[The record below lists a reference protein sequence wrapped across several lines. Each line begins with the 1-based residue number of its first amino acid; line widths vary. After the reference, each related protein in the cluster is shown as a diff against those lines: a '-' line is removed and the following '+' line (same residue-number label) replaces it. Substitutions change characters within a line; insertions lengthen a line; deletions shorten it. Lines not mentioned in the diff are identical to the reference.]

1 MRAPFGKTFPN
12 MMKLVKTLLVTLAAA
27 AVIGFFYFLTLMSPG
42 KSIKAPSEYIDPS
55 VESSQLLKESEELE
69 SEFEKSA
76 SVGIVSAAEVDK
88 LRKAIRLQ
96 EIYIEKARATSS
108 DRAPMDRL
116 TRLRARL
123 HNVEAEPL
131 SRLVADFEK
140 NARAAEESG
149 DSDAADRFY
158 RQAYDIQDKINR
170 GYWLSDFKSVTK
182 VVEIDKAIKNLQ
194 VRPMYEESL
203 AAEKRAKEAVS
214 KSDWKE
220 AVAEYERAV
229 QISRDISLKFPTSGY
244 NDYMRIQRMRGE
256 LDSLKSS
263 DLKVE
268 IEKLLGEAGE
278 LQKRGEFA
286 AASDKYAMAA
296 VRQKDI
302 NELFPRSIHASEERL
317 SEYSNLSTEAKS
329 RIYAAEISALD
340 KEFTEAV
347 RASDISKASDLSA
360 NLVARVEQFRNDFP
374 RNSDITSE
382 DLIRV
387 RYLNFTMRQIAEI
400 QKLVKSA
407 LLPIGSG
414 GKKMLKTEVTQKL
427 YSLVMQENPSRNQ
440 SSEDNPAESVT
451 YQEAMTFCQR
461 LGWILGMKASLPTES
476 EFVEAVGNL
485 RYADIDA
492 ISWNGSN
499 SGGSIHPVAAKKA
512 NDKGFFDLLGNVGEF
527 VLGGEEGGATVLG
540 GSSQTS
546 ADAISVLPRAKAD
559 ENQRNRMT
567 GFRITVFE

>member
-1 MRAPFGKTFPN
+1 
-12 MMKLVKTLLVTLAAA
+12 MKLVKTLLVILAAA

-42 KSIKAPSEYIDPS
+42 KSVKAPSEYIDPS

-69 SEFEKSA
+69 AEFEKSA
-76 SVGIVSAAEVDK
+76 SAGIVSAAEVDK

-108 DRAPMDRL
+108 DRAPMNRL
-116 TRLRARL
+116 TRLRTRL

-140 NARAAEESG
+140 NARSAEESG
-149 DSDAADRFY
+149 DSEAADRFY

-203 AAEKRAKEAVS
+203 AAEQRAKEAVS
-214 KSDWKE
+214 KSDWKA
-220 AVAEYERAV
+220 AVAEYEKAV

-268 IEKLLGEAGE
+268 IEKLLGEADG
-278 LQKRGEFA
+278 LQKKGEFA
-286 AASDKYAMAA
+286 AASDRYAMAA

-302 NELFPRSIHASEERL
+302 NQLFPRSIHASEERL
-317 SEYSNLSTEAKS
+317 SEYSNLSTESKS
-329 RIYAAEISALD
+329 RIYAAEVSAID
-340 KEFTEAV
+340 REFTEAV
-347 RASDISKASDLSA
+347 RSSDIAKASDLSS
-360 NLVARVEQFRNDFP
+360 NLVARVEQFRKDFP

-387 RYLNFTMRQIAEI
+387 RYLNFTIRQIADI

-407 LLPIGSG
+407 LLPVGSG

-440 SSEDNPAESVT
+440 SSEDNPVESVT

-461 LGWILGMKASLPTES
+461 LGWILGMKVSLPTEA
-476 EFVEAVGNL
+476 EFVDAVGNL

-527 VLGGEEGGATVLG
+527 VLGVEEGSARVLG
-540 GSSQTS
+540 GGAQTS
-546 ADAISVLPRAKAD
+546 ADAISVLPRAMAD
-559 ENQRNRMT
+559 ANQRNRMT
-567 GFRITVFE
+567 GFRITVSE

>member
-1 MRAPFGKTFPN
+1 
-12 MMKLVKTLLVTLAAA
+12 MKLVKTLLVILAAA

-42 KSIKAPSEYIDPS
+42 KSVKAPSEYIDPS

-69 SEFEKSA
+69 AEFEKSA
-76 SVGIVSAAEVDK
+76 SAGIVSAAEVDK

-108 DRAPMDRL
+108 DRAPMNRL
-116 TRLRARL
+116 TRLRTRL

-140 NARAAEESG
+140 NARSAEESG
-149 DSDAADRFY
+149 DSEAADRFY

-170 GYWLSDFKSVTK
+170 GYWLSDFKNVTK

-203 AAEKRAKEAVS
+203 AAEQRAKEAVS
-214 KSDWKE
+214 KSDWKA
-220 AVAEYERAV
+220 AVAEYEKAV

-268 IEKLLGEAGE
+268 IEKLLGEADG
-278 LQKRGEFA
+278 LQKKGEFA
-286 AASDKYAMAA
+286 AASDRYAMAA

-302 NELFPRSIHASEERL
+302 NQLFPRSIHASEERL
-317 SEYSNLSTEAKS
+317 SDYSNLSTEAKS
-329 RIYAAEISALD
+329 RIYAAEVSAID
-340 KEFTEAV
+340 REFTEAV
-347 RASDISKASDLSA
+347 RSSDIAKASDLSS
-360 NLVARVEQFRNDFP
+360 NLVARVEQFRKDFP

-387 RYLNFTMRQIAEI
+387 RYLNFTIRQIADI

-407 LLPIGSG
+407 LLPVGSG

-440 SSEDNPAESVT
+440 SSEDNPVESVT

-461 LGWILGMKASLPTES
+461 LGWILGMKVSLPTEA
-476 EFVEAVGNL
+476 EFVDAVGNL

-527 VLGGEEGGATVLG
+527 VLGVEEGSARVLG
-540 GSSQTS
+540 GGAQTS
-546 ADAISVLPRAKAD
+546 ADAISVLPRAMAD
-559 ENQRNRMT
+559 ANQRNRMT
-567 GFRITVFE
+567 GFRITVSE

>member
-1 MRAPFGKTFPN
+1 M
-12 MMKLVKTLLVTLAAA
+12 LVILAAA

-42 KSIKAPSEYIDPS
+42 KSVKAPSEYIDPS

-69 SEFEKSA
+69 AEFEKSA
-76 SVGIVSAAEVDK
+76 SAGIVSAPEVDK

-108 DRAPMDRL
+108 DRAPMNRL
-116 TRLRARL
+116 TRLRTRL

-140 NARAAEESG
+140 NARSAEESG
-149 DSDAADRFY
+149 DSEAADRFY

-203 AAEKRAKEAVS
+203 AAEQRAKEAVS
-214 KSDWKE
+214 KSDWKA
-220 AVAEYERAV
+220 AVAEYEKAV

-268 IEKLLGEAGE
+268 IEKLLGEADG
-278 LQKRGEFA
+278 LQKKGEFA
-286 AASDKYAMAA
+286 AASDRYAMAA

-302 NELFPRSIHASEERL
+302 NQLFPRSIHASEERL

-329 RIYAAEISALD
+329 RIYAAEVSAID
-340 KEFTEAV
+340 REFTEAV
-347 RASDISKASDLSA
+347 RSSDIAKASDLSS
-360 NLVARVEQFRNDFP
+360 NLVARVEQFRKDFP

-387 RYLNFTMRQIAEI
+387 RYLNFTIRQIADI

-407 LLPIGSG
+407 LLPVGSG

-440 SSEDNPAESVT
+440 SSEDNPVESVT

-461 LGWILGMKASLPTES
+461 LGWILGMKVSLPTEA
-476 EFVEAVGNL
+476 EFVDAVGNL

-527 VLGGEEGGATVLG
+527 VLGVEEGSARVLG
-540 GSSQTS
+540 GGAQTS
-546 ADAISVLPRAKAD
+546 ADAISVLPRAMAD
-559 ENQRNRMT
+559 ANQRNRMT
-567 GFRITVFE
+567 GFRITVSE

>member
-1 MRAPFGKTFPN
+1 
-12 MMKLVKTLLVTLAAA
+12 MKLVKTLLVILAAA

-42 KSIKAPSEYIDPS
+42 KSVKAPSEYIDPS

-69 SEFEKSA
+69 AEFEKSA
-76 SVGIVSAAEVDK
+76 SAGIVSAPEVDK

-108 DRAPMDRL
+108 DRAPMNRL
-116 TRLRARL
+116 TRLRTRL

-140 NARAAEESG
+140 NARSAEESG
-149 DSDAADRFY
+149 DSEAADRFY

-203 AAEKRAKEAVS
+203 AAEQRAKEAVS
-214 KSDWKE
+214 KSDWKA
-220 AVAEYERAV
+220 AVAEYEKAV

-268 IEKLLGEAGE
+268 IEKLLGEADG
-278 LQKRGEFA
+278 LQKKGEFA
-286 AASDKYAMAA
+286 AASDRYAMAA

-302 NELFPRSIHASEERL
+302 NQLFPRSIHASEERL

-329 RIYAAEISALD
+329 RIYAAEVSAID
-340 KEFTEAV
+340 REFTEAV
-347 RASDISKASDLSA
+347 RSSDIAKASDLSS
-360 NLVARVEQFRNDFP
+360 NLVARVEQFRKDFP

-387 RYLNFTMRQIAEI
+387 RYLNFTIRQIADI

-407 LLPIGSG
+407 LLPVGSG

-440 SSEDNPAESVT
+440 SSEDNPVESVT

-461 LGWILGMKASLPTES
+461 LGWILGMKVSLPTEA
-476 EFVEAVGNL
+476 EFVDAVGNL

-499 SGGSIHPVAAKKA
+499 SVGSIHPVAAKKA

-527 VLGGEEGGATVLG
+527 VLGVEEGSARVLG
-540 GSSQTS
+540 GGAQTS
-546 ADAISVLPRAKAD
+546 ADAISVLPRAMAD
-559 ENQRNRMT
+559 ANQRNRMT
-567 GFRITVFE
+567 GFRITVSE